1 MTKRASCWLSV
12 RCPQC
17 MMCSPWSVTVTLA
30 EVLAYQFSSGRDFQ
44 RYSSC
49 SVFSTAVDATMWQ
62 YNSRKWAFPT
72 FQNVMV
78 SGTIKLSS
86 GKIQVV
92 HTEYPYFTSVLPL
105 AFGTSAE
112 LIKPASGMTYGSL
125 LGSSGQESGK
135 MPHSTKLGLPDF
147 LKDDF

>member
-1 MTKRASCWLSV
+1 MQRVLYWLWM
-12 RCPQC
+12 P
-17 MMCSPWSVTVTLA
+17 L
-30 EVLAYQFSSGRDFQ
+30 
-44 RYSSC
+44 
-49 SVFSTAVDATMWQ
+49 MWQ

-72 FQNVMV
+72 FQNVV

-86 GKIQVV
+86 GKIQVE

-125 LGSSGQESGK
+125 LGSSEQESGK
-135 MPHSTKLGLPDF
+135 MPHEQNWDCRF
-147 LKDDF
+147 LKDDFKNI